1 MKKYFL
7 VKVKFEQVSEI
18 GSIEKVSQQHL
29 VDALS
34 FTEAETRIIEEM
46 KPFLTKGG
54 EFEVANI
61 NPQKINEIFYNDS
74 GEKWFKAKVNFIS
87 LNEEN
92 GKEKKTAVNMLAQAN
107 DVKDAEQIVKAG
119 MNGTLADYEIASI
132 SETKILEVFNYKAE

>member
-18 GSIEKVSQQHL
+18 GSVEKVSQQYL

-46 KPFLTKGG
+46 KPFLIKGG

-107 DVKDAEQIVKAG
+107 DVKEAEQVVKAG
-119 MNGTLADYEIASI
+119 LNGTLADYEIASI